1 MFSDTG
7 FVCAKNTQTCDKG
20 FVGHLVVGCD
30 APLVP
35 ANDNF
40 SSYQRDCVFRFPPFP
55 SVPDV
60 YDSVCCFDSVFNGFE
75 LWKSDVNFSHVRV
88 Y

>member
-40 SSYQRDCVFRFPPFP
+40 SSYQRDCVSDPVG
-55 SVPDV
+55 SSGV
-60 YDSVCCFDSVFNGFE
+60 YSSVCCFDSVFNGFE
-75 LWKSDVNFSHVRV
+75 LWKSNVDFSHVRV